1 MERKRHIKNIQEF
14 IDSIKL
20 EETIQNTNDNSWM
33 TEFEE
38 IEKKY
43 GLKNESKKKY

>member
-1 MERKRHIKNIQEF
+1 MKRKKYVKNLEGF
-14 IDSIKL
+14 IDFIKRVKT
-20 EETIQNTNDNSWM
+20 EDKKVDRSWM

-43 GLKNESKKKY
+43 GVNGDKKKY